1 MRDYI
6 LYDTR
11 IQMNFFL
18 ILICFIV
25 FLLVLAYV
33 FFYFFSHKIRE
44 REIEIISLF
53 RSRSDIIPAIYESS
67 KFHITQHNEIFQEIL
82 TLRKKEFSLMTVSHS
97 IESFIELQ
105 WKMHHEIN
113 FIFQVCNKNPQLIK
127 SGDFLYTRDIM
138 MQKSNILSKEIKKY
152 RRIIEIYNMC
162 INYKNYSLIWLTLPF
177 FKKASI

>member
-1 MRDYI
+1 M
-6 LYDTR
+6 
-11 IQMNFFL
+11 
-18 ILICFIV
+18 
-25 FLLVLAYV
+25 LVLAYV

-105 WKMHHEIN
+105 
-113 FIFQVCNKNPQLIK
+113 
-127 SGDFLYTRDIM
+127 
-138 MQKSNILSKEIKKY
+138 
-152 RRIIEIYNMC
+152 
-162 INYKNYSLIWLTLPF
+162 
-177 FKKASI
+177 